1 MALEIHIAGPG
12 LETRRLVNPGEPE
25 LTLGRDIA
33 CDINLPDPERNVSR
47 RHLAVWNVDEQLQFR
62 VLSSVNGIDMPF
74 GYAPPGAQGVL
85 PTGQVLRI
93 GDYSLHVQL
102 PAVKEEAEQDPWAV
116 FDTDPTQSSDATLP
130 RPASMTVVPPEDPDA
145 ITPEE
150 DPFGDWGFESTFGPP
165 AADAAGPR
173 SGPQP
178 LGASGSDLAPFY
190 RGLGLDKANLGRLS
204 AADLE
209 ASGRAIRVALEG
221 LFQLYASR
229 SRTEQRP
236 PGAHGVVPVKDNNPL
251 KTDWP
256 ADTKLQYL
264 LGGRAAS
271 IGFVSPQRALTDIV
285 NEMLAHDAATAAAIR
300 AAVEATVQEF
310 APASLKERLLG
321 SGSRLFEG
329 TRAWDAYSR
338 HYDDKSQDL
347 AQWVQQLLDQ
357 YFNEAYLR
365 ESQRIKGETGSPP
378 D

>member
-12 LETRRLVNPGEPE
+12 LETRRLVHAGEAE
-25 LTLGRDIA
+25 LILGRDIG

-47 RHLAVWNVDEQLQFR
+47 RHLAVWNLDEQLQFR

-74 GYAPPGAQGVL
+74 GYTPPGAQGVL
-85 PTGQVLRI
+85 PTGQVLKI
-93 GDYSLHVQL
+93 GDYSLQVQQ
-102 PAVKEEAEQDPWAV
+102 PAGKDSEQDPWAV
-116 FDTDPTQSSDATLP
+116 FDSEQTGSDATLP
-130 RPASMTVVPPEDPDA
+130 RPAAMTATPAADSGSAA

-150 DPFGDWGFESTFGPP
+150 DPFGDWGFESTFGP
-165 AADAAGPR
+165 AQDGAGPK

-178 LGASGSDLAPFY
+178 LAAGGSDLSSFY
-190 RGLGLDKANLGRLS
+190 RGLGLEKANLGPLS
-204 AADLE
+204 PADLE
-209 ASGRAIRVALEG
+209 AAGRAVRVALEG

-229 SRTEQRP
+229 ARGQERK

-251 KTDWP
+251 KTDWA

-271 IGFVSPQRALTDIV
+271 IGFVSPQRALTDV
-285 NEMLAHDAATAAAIR
+285 VAELLAHDAAMASAIR

-310 APASLKERLLG
+310 APAALKERLLG
-321 SGSRLFEG
+321 SGSKLFEG

-338 HYDDKSQDL
+338 HYGDKSQDL

-365 ESQRIKGETGSPP
+365 ESQRIKRETGLAP

>member
-12 LETRRLVNPGEPE
+12 LETRRLVHPGEPE
-25 LTLGRDIA
+25 LTLGRDIG

-47 RHLAVWNVDEQLQFR
+47 RHLAVWNHDEQLQFR
-62 VLSSVNGIDMPF
+62 VLSTVNGIDMPL

-85 PTGQVLRI
+85 PTGQALKI
-93 GDYSLHVQL
+93 GDYILQVQE
-102 PAVKEEAEQDPWAV
+102 PAAKESEQDAWAV
-116 FDTDPTQSSDATLP
+116 FDNDPAGSDATLP
-130 RPASMTVVPPEDPDA
+130 RPSSMTAVPPADFGSPA

-150 DPFGDWGFESTFGPP
+150 DPFGDWGFESTFGPSS
-165 AADAAGPR
+165 DGAGPK
-173 SGPQP
+173 SVPQA
-178 LGASGSDLAPFY
+178 LGAGAPDLSSFY
-190 RGLGLDKANLGRLS
+190 KGLGLEKANLGTLS

-209 ASGRAIRVALEG
+209 AAGRAVRVALEG
-221 LFQLYASR
+221 LFHLYASR
-229 SRTEQRP
+229 SRGGQDRKA
-236 PGAHGVVPVKDNNPL
+236 GAHGVVPVKDNNPL

-256 ADTKLQYL
+256 EDTKLQYL

-285 NEMLAHDAATAAAIR
+285 AEMLAHDAAMATAIR

-310 APASLKERLLG
+310 APAALKERLLG

-338 HYDDKSQDL
+338 HYGDKSQDL
-347 AQWVQQLLDQ
+347 AKWVQQLLDQ
-357 YFNEAYLR
+357 YFNDAYLR
-365 ESQRIKGETGSPP
+365 ESQRIKRETGLPS